1 MSQHSNQR
9 VGVFVDVQNLY
20 YSAKHIYNAKVNYAN
35 ILKAAVAGRKLV
47 RAVAYVIKADVKD
60 EDDFFDALEKI
71 GYEVRAKDLQVF
83 FGGAKKG
90 DWDVGI
96 AMDIMRMAGKLDVIV
111 LVSGDGDFKDLL
123 EHVKALGCRA
133 EVMAFGKTAS
143 SRIRNE
149 TDMFTDFDSDKNKFL
164 IPDKRGR
171 RFEKDIPAET
181 ADAPIARIDPSEK
194 DLAPIELLGEK
205 PAEENGEKK
214 IPEKPFE
221 RKRFERKEFRRE
233 EGNRPQFER
242 PAGQEDRR
250 NDRPRFEQRPAGQ
263 DDRQRND
270 RPRFERPA
278 GQDDRQRNDRPRFER
293 PAGQEDRRNDRPRF
307 ERPAGQDVRPRNDRP
322 RFERPVGQ
330 DDRPRNDRP
339 QFDRPRPAFERSER
353 PGFERSGFDRRPR
366 GDDISLIQRL
376 NMDQPGDPKPVART
390 PEPRPVRAPQ
400 PAPVPQ
406 PETPKEQPI
415 REQPAKQPE
424 KKEQPKE
431 TKPRKTEKKS
441 VAQKMPVIRGAP
453 KDPPKIETQGPK
465 LEEDQDEKPK
475 KTTRAKKKAPAEKKG
490 LLGKLMSGM
499 KKKD

>member
-242 PAGQEDRR
+242 PAGQEDRM
-250 NDRPRFEQRPAGQ
+250 
-263 DDRQRND
+263 
-270 RPRFERPA
+270 
-278 GQDDRQRNDRPRFER
+278 
-293 PAGQEDRRNDRPRF
+293 NDRPRF

>member
-250 NDRPRFEQRPAGQ
+250 NDRPRFE
-263 DDRQRND
+263 
-270 RPRFERPA
+270 
-278 GQDDRQRNDRPRFER
+278 
-293 PAGQEDRRNDRPRF
+293 
-307 ERPAGQDVRPRNDRP
+307 RPAGQDVRPRNDRP